1 MEDAEYIERFYNKIA
16 EQSKYVKV
24 LDVRIIKQMAE
35 LFEGK
40 RRKIEYGHDEV
51 DDALKM
57 ALDFYKDYNLDY
69 YQIIAKSIENGEI
82 DLNSDV
88 NKVNTSSNKCY
99 IKSIGNDSDLYII
112 VHELAHF
119 IDRKTGII
127 DDEYHFFSEVVS
139 LYMEKMLEKYLEER
153 NLCPNLISARRS
165 NRIRF
170 ERDML
175 RAMSYELYY
184 EELYK
189 ENPDKVK
196 ENIDMEK
203 LKYIMGYDSNN
214 LVNYYIRYPIG
225 NILSEY
231 MLEHPEIK
239 FEPKLSDELYKI
251 YISKLVDDYSEKKRT
266 KKKILYADI

>member
-1 MEDAEYIERFYNKIA
+1 MEDNEYIESFYSKIA

-40 RRKIEYGHDEV
+40 RKLIKYGHDEV

-57 ALDFYKDYNLDY
+57 ALDFYKDYNFEY
-69 YQIIAKSIENGEI
+69 YQIIIDSIQNGEI
-82 DLNSDV
+82 DLHSDC
-88 NKVNTSSNKCY
+88 NKVDTSNNKCY
-99 IKSIGNDSDLYII
+99 IKSVGNDSDLFII
-112 VHELAHF
+112 VHEFAHF
-119 IDRKTGII
+119 IDRKTNII

-153 NLCPNLISARRS
+153 NLCPNLIKARKS

-175 RAMSYELYY
+175 RTMSYELYY
-184 EELYK
+184 EELFK

-203 LKYIMGYDSNN
+203 LKYIMAYDSDN

-231 MLEHPEIK
+231 MLKHPEIK
-239 FEPKLSDELYKI
+239 FEPKLSDELSKI
-251 YISKLVDDYSEKKRT
+251 YFSKLVDDYSEKKRT

>member
-1 MEDAEYIERFYNKIA
+1 MEDTEYIERFYNKIA

-40 RRKIEYGHDEV
+40 RKLIKYGHDEV

-57 ALDFYKDYNLDY
+57 ALDFYKDYNFEY
-69 YQIIAKSIENGEI
+69 YQIITQSIENGEI

-127 DDEYHFFSEVVS
+127 DDKHHFFSEVVS

-153 NLCPNLISARRS
+153 NLCPNLIKARKS

-184 EELYK
+184 EELYRD
-189 ENPDKVK
+189 NPDKVK

-239 FEPKLSDELYKI
+239 LQPKLANNLFKI
-251 YISKLVDDYSEKKRT
+251 DIRNLVNIYVDKKNNEN
-266 KKKILYADI
+266 KILYADI